1 MSCESID
8 KVPKDSGAEVS
19 ITYKNSRQSPIGCF
33 LAVFCTLSFIDLF
46 FFDTM
51 GLGRV
56 EKYSIICLGKGTK
69 I

>member
-46 FFDTM
+46 FLIQWD
-51 GLGRV
+51 LG
-56 EKYSIICLGKGTK
+56 E
-69 I
+69 